1 MKVKTENLIL
11 MSLSILLAR
20 SMYPERIPTEQQ
32 KNTVQG
38 LLKDIQTLVQ
48 ENMNTSGKKKK

>member
-11 MSLSILLAR
+11 MSLSVLLAR

-32 KNTVQG
+32 RNTVQN
-38 LLKDIQTLVQ
+38 LLKDIQTLIQ
-48 ENMNTSGKKKK
+48 DNTNASRKKKK

>member
-1 MKVKTENLIL
+1 MKLKTENLIL

>member
-1 MKVKTENLIL
+1 MKLKTENLIL
-11 MSLSILLAR
+11 LALSVLLAR

-48 ENMNTSGKKKK
+48 DNSVSSGKKKK